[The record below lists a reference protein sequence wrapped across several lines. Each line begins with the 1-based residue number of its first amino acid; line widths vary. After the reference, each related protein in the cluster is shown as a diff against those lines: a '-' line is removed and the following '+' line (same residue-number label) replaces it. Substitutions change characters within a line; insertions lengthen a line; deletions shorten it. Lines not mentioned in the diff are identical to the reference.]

1 MMTLGQGLL
10 FGLIVAILAL
20 FAWGRIRYDLVALGG
35 LLVAVVLGLVPS
47 GEAFAGFGH
56 PATVTVAMVL
66 VVSAGL
72 ARSGAIQFLTQPL
85 IRAQLPEARHIAVMG
100 GIGGVMSGFMNN
112 VAALALLM
120 PVDRQAARK
129 ARRAAGRTLMPLSFA
144 CILGGMVTLIGTPP
158 NIIVATIRGD
168 ELGESFAMFDFAPVG
183 GVVALAGIAFVAL
196 IGWRLLPERGEPV
209 EEGRAALSEFI
220 AELYVAEDSKIIGKR
235 VRDFESEA
243 EAADVAILAVL
254 RGGRKRFGAARHL
267 VLAKGDVLLVEAAPE
282 GLEEFRA
289 TMKLDFP
296 ADDSVAGT
304 AEALE
309 REGGPSPLGK
319 AGLAKRR
326 ESRRAGVASGEGMVL
341 IEAVVQPGARI
352 EGKTAHAVGLSW
364 RHQTVLMGISR
375 RGRTI
380 RDRVRRTEVEAGDI
394 LLLLVPE
401 ETQAQVTEWLGA
413 LPLARR
419 GQPVIRGDLAFVALG
434 LFALAIAAA
443 SFELVAM
450 PVALGFVVIGYVL
463 SGVLSAREL
472 YTHID
477 WPVIVLLGA
486 LLPVGAALDE
496 MGTTAEIARALEL
509 ATGALP
515 AWSGLAILMTVTM
528 LLSAVL
534 NNNATAVIAAPI
546 GIRMAEQGGTNPD
559 AFLMAVAVGASC
571 AFLTPIA
578 HQNNTLVMGPGGYRF
593 NDYWRMGLPLS
604 VLVIAVAVPAIL
616 VFWPL

>member
-1 MMTLGQGLL
+1 
-10 FGLIVAILAL
+10 
-20 FAWGRIRYDLVALGG
+20 
-35 LLVAVVLGLVPS
+35 
-47 GEAFAGFGH
+47 
-56 PATVTVAMVL
+56 
-66 VVSAGL
+66 
-72 ARSGAIQFLTQPL
+72 
-85 IRAQLPEARHIAVMG
+85 
-100 GIGGVMSGFMNN
+100 
-112 VAALALLM
+112 
-120 PVDRQAARK
+120 
-129 ARRAAGRTLMPLSFA
+129 
-144 CILGGMVTLIGTPP
+144 
-158 NIIVATIRGD
+158 
-168 ELGESFAMFDFAPVG
+168 
-183 GVVALAGIAFVAL
+183 
-196 IGWRLLPERGEPV
+196 
-209 EEGRAALSEFI
+209 
-220 AELYVAEDSKIIGKR
+220 
-235 VRDFESEA
+235 
-243 EAADVAILAVL
+243 
-254 RGGRKRFGAARHL
+254 
-267 VLAKGDVLLVEAAPE
+267 
-282 GLEEFRA
+282 
-289 TMKLDFP
+289 
-296 ADDSVAGT
+296 
-304 AEALE
+304 
-309 REGGPSPLGK
+309 
-319 AGLAKRR
+319 
-326 ESRRAGVASGEGMVL
+326 
-341 IEAVVQPGARI
+341 
-352 EGKTAHAVGLSW
+352 
-364 RHQTVLMGISR
+364 MGISR

-496 MGTTAEIARALEL
+496 MGTTTEIARALEL

>member
-1 MMTLGQGLL
+1 MTPDQILL
-10 FGLIVAILAL
+10 FGLLVVILAM
-20 FAWGRIRYDLVALGG
+20 FAWGRVRYDLVALGG
-35 LLVAVVLGLVPS
+35 LLVAVASGLVPS
-47 GEAFAGFGH
+47 REAFSGFGH

-66 VVSAGL
+66 IVSAGL

-85 IRAQLPEARHIAVMG
+85 IRAKLPEGRHIMVMG

-168 ELGESFAMFDFAPVG
+168 ELGESFSMFDFAPVG

-220 AELYVAEDSKIIGKR
+220 AELYVAKDSRMIGKR
-235 VRDFESEA
+235 VRDFEQEA

-254 RGGRKRFGAARHL
+254 RGGRKRFGAARNL
-267 VLAKGDVLLVEAAPE
+267 VLAEDDVLLVEAAPE
-282 GLEEFRA
+282 GLEEFRSA
-289 TMKLDFP
+289 MKLEFP
-296 ADDSVAGT
+296 ADESVAGT
-304 AEALE
+304 AADLQ
-309 REGGPSPLGK
+309 REGGPSVLGE
-319 AGLAKRR
+319 AGLKRRR

-341 IEAVVQPGARI
+341 IEAVVRPGARI
-352 EGKTAHAVGLSW
+352 EGKTAQSVGLSW
-364 RHQTVLMGISR
+364 RHQSVLMGISR

-419 GQPVIRGDLAFVALG
+419 GQPVIRGDLAVWALG
-434 LFALAIAAA
+434 LFVAAIAAA
-443 SFELVAM
+443 SLDLVSM

-472 YTHID
+472 YTHVN

-486 LLPVGAALDE
+486 LLPVGAALDKT
-496 MGTTAEIARALEL
+496 GSTSLIA
-509 ATGALP
+509 
-515 AWSGLAILMTVTM
+515 SGLLVVAQGYPGWVVLGVLMVVTM
-528 LLSAVL
+528 TLSDIL
-534 NNNATAVIAAPI
+534 NNNATTIFAAPI
-546 GIRMAEQGGTNPD
+546 GIRIAELMDANPD
-559 AFLMAVAVGASC
+559 AFLMGVAVAASC
-571 AFLTPIA
+571 AFLTPIG

-593 NDYWRMGLPLS
+593 TDYWRMGLPLE
-604 VLVIAVAVPAIL
+604 VLVILVGVPMIL
-616 VFWPL
+616 LVWGL

>member
-1 MMTLGQGLL
+1 MTADQLALI
-10 FGLIVAILAL
+10 GLILVLL
-20 FAWGRIRYDLVALGG
+20 VFFAWGRVRYDLVALGG
-35 LLVAVVLGLVPS
+35 LLVAVAAGFVP
-47 GEAFAGFGH
+47 GETAFSGFGH

-85 IRAQLPEARHIAVMG
+85 IRAKLSEGRHIAVMG
-100 GIGGVMSGFMNN
+100 GVGGVMSGFMNN

-158 NIIVATIRGD
+158 NIIVATIRGE
-168 ELGESFAMFDFAPVG
+168 ELGASFSMFDYAPVG
-183 GVVALAGIAFVAL
+183 GIVALAGIAFVAL
-196 IGWRLLPERGEPV
+196 VGWRLLPERGEPV

-220 AELYVAEDSKIIGKR
+220 AELYVAKDSRMVGKR
-235 VRDFESEA
+235 VRDFEQEA

-254 RGGRKRFGAARHL
+254 RGGRKRFGAARNL
-267 VLAKGDVLLVEAAPE
+267 VLAEDDVLLVEAAPE

-289 TMKLDFP
+289 AMKLDFP
-296 ADDSVAGT
+296 ADESVAGT
-304 AEALE
+304 AQDLAH
-309 REGGPSPLGK
+309 EGGPSLLRR
-319 AGLAKRR
+319 AGLEERR

-352 EGKTAHAVGLSW
+352 DGKTAQSVGLSW
-364 RHQTVLMGISR
+364 RHQSVLMGISR

-419 GQPVIRGDLAFVALG
+419 GQPVIRGDLAFAALG

-496 MGTTAEIARALEL
+496 MGTTTEIARALEL